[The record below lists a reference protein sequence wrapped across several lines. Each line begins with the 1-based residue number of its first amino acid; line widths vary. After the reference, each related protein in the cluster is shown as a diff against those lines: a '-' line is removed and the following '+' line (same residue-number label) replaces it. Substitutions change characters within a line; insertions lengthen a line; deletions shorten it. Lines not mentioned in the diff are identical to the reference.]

1 LKELAQTHD
10 VSIHWRSYELR
21 PAGSPPI
28 PPEYRARIEATRP
41 RLHAMAREQ
50 HGIELNEGPFGQNSR
65 PALIGAKYAELQ
77 GKGAEYH
84 QAVFDAYWTLARAIE
99 SADDLAAIANEIG
112 LDEQAFRAAL
122 TDADLEQQVDADIEM
137 ARAYGLNG
145 VPAIVFENQY
155 LLSGAQPVTTMRQV
169 CDRLING

>member
-1 LKELAQTHD
+1 
-10 VSIHWRSYELR
+10 
-21 PAGSPPI
+21 
-28 PPEYRARIEATRP
+28 
-41 RLHAMAREQ
+41 
-50 HGIELNEGPFGQNSR
+50 
-65 PALIGAKYAELQ
+65 
-77 GKGAEYH
+77 
-84 QAVFDAYWTLARAIE
+84 VFDAYWMLARTIE

-169 CDRLING
+169 CDRLVR